1 MLGEPSDGAEMVSQI
16 LYGEAALVLQAC
28 GDYFCIRTSD
38 AYEGWVKAS
47 ALVPEAADVFA
58 HTMACCVVSL
68 LEPIFSA
75 EPPHVQQTLL
85 TLGTIVHVRHQY
97 PPNASMR
104 MVVNP
109 DGSLSLISASAL
121 EPSAADAQF
130 PTPDAI
136 VTTALRFV
144 GVPYLWGGRTT
155 FGMDCSGLTQRAY
168 SLNGIILPRDADLQ
182 AAADGLVA
190 IPPEDMQ
197 PADLLFFGGH
207 DELHHREIAH
217 VAMAIDRHRFVH
229 SAGGRGVCI
238 ASFETEPALGQRLR
252 LCGRL
257 ERFISA

>member
-1 MLGEPSDGAEMVSQI
+1 MVSQI
-16 LYGEAALVLQAC
+16 LYGDAALVLQAS
-28 GDYFCIRTSD
+28 GDYLRIRTSD

-58 HTMACCVVSL
+58 HATASRVSSL

-75 EPPHVQQTLL
+75 AEPHVQQTLL
-85 TLGTIVHVRHQY
+85 TLGTVVHVRHQD

-104 MVVNP
+104 MVINP
-109 DGSLSLISASAL
+109 DGTLSLIRTSAL

-136 VTTALRFV
+136 VAAALRFV

-155 FGMDCSGLTQRAY
+155 FGIDCSGLTQRAY
-168 SLNGIILPRDADLQ
+168 SLSGIILPRDADLQ
-182 AAADGLVA
+182 AAADALVA
-190 IPPEDMQ
+190 IPLEDMQ

-207 DELHHREIAH
+207 DELHHREIVH

-229 SAGGRGVCI
+229 SAGGRGVSI

-252 LCGRL
+252 LCARL
-257 ERFISA
+257 KRFVSA